1 MKKIVLAALAATLML
16 SSGAWAGFS
25 IHVDNNKK
33 SERRNDPPPPPPP
46 PRERLE
52 CRFEKRIAARVTA
65 TTAWITATAA
75 RWLKVVATAAMPKAV
90 STTTATTVP
99 AG

>member
-52 CRFEKRIAARVTA
+52 WSTSAAFKQFK
-65 TTAWITATAA
+65 A
-75 RWLKVVATAAMPKAV
+75 RTLKSWSESLVFR
-90 STTTATTVP
+90 S
-99 AG
+99 

>member
-52 CRFEKRIAARVTA
+52 CRFEKPIFK
-65 TTAWITATAA
+65 IFKFFQNFQN
-75 RWLKVVATAAMPKAV
+75 LKH
-90 STTTATTVP
+90 
-99 AG
+99 

>member
-52 CRFEKRIAARVTA
+52 CRFEKPDRYLLLYKKRFPFYIHSV
-65 TTAWITATAA
+65 
-75 RWLKVVATAAMPKAV
+75 LKQQFQKLYRYLYL
-90 STTTATTVP
+90 
-99 AG
+99 